1 MGILSESGFHNFR
14 SYVHTIGPVTATCQD
29 MKAGCQGEKQE
40 LSYRTDFWYGFCV
53 NGRDGEITGIDGF
66 RWRDMPF
73 LKLLCG
79 LLLFCGILAGCSDN
93 RETPE
98 IEKTAA
104 SGLTEDEKTVGT
116 GVCGP
121 AGKD

>member
-79 LLLFCGILAGCSDN
+79 LLLFAGSWPDVRITGKHRKSKNRSIRSD
-93 RETPE
+93 
-98 IEKTAA
+98 
-104 SGLTEDEKTVGT
+104 
-116 GVCGP
+116 
-121 AGKD
+121 